1 MVKIAIFASGSGTN
15 FDNIMKRVKSG
26 ELAHIEVTA
35 LYTDKPEAACVQL
48 AQQHGIS
55 LHAFEP
61 RTFDD
66 KVAYEAAVLNW
77 LRQEGVEWIVL
88 AGYMRLIDETL
99 LSAYEGRILNIH
111 PSLLPKYKGKNAV
124 GQALNSGDKET
135 GSTVHYVD
143 AGMDTGQMIEQ
154 RTCPIYEDDT
164 QQSLE
169 ERIKSLEYELYPA
182 VIKKIIR

>member
-15 FDNIMKRVKSG
+15 FDNIMKRIESG

-35 LYTDKPEAACVQL
+35 LYTDQPEAACIQL
-48 AQQHGIS
+48 AQQHSIPV
-55 LHAFEP
+55 HTFEP
-61 RTFDD
+61 RTSED

-77 LRQEGVEWIVL
+77 LKHEAVEWIVL
-88 AGYMRLIDETL
+88 AGYMRLIGETL

-111 PSLLPKYKGKNAV
+111 PSLLPKHKGKNAV

-143 AGMDTGQMIEQ
+143 EGMDTGQIIEQ

-169 ERIKSLEYELYPA
+169 ERIKSLEYQLYPA